1 MADILSLMEPPE
13 QTRAPE
19 ILFPSRE
26 AFCDWIDRKALS
38 AVWYAAE
45 EAERRLDEKYR
56 PGAMRLEED
65 QGAAEGLS
73 GCPIK
78 PDRPAD
84 WERWHDGLGSAVSGD
99 SN

>member
-13 QTRAPE
+13 QMRAPE

-26 AFCDWIDRKALS
+26 AFCDWIDRKALC

-56 PGAMRLEED
+56 PGPLRLVED

-73 GCPIK
+73 GCPTK

-84 WERWHDGLGSAVSGD
+84 RERWHDRLVSAVLGD
-99 SN
+99 RN